1 MFSPLEQRH
10 PPARP
15 ITQRGIELISS
26 HVLYT
31 TTTRHHPAA
40 FSMQPPSVLETLPIR
55 ERASV
60 ALLLSDFSAERP
72 RQEAVHLVCSQIFP
86 PLFRNRADQRSAK
99 RRGCLL
105 TYSQA
110 EPGRELTQPSP
121 RLLAEPCTK
130 SRQPTLLYPLM
141 GIPLPPLC
149 GCILRA
155 VPNEKYCRHQEQ
167 SGAEGSGDVNE
178 GPPGGKRDSDAAG
191 ERRRDTFL

>member
-1 MFSPLEQRH
+1 MNGPQVGAPFLPSSAPLHRHTYLQNLSAMFSPLSQTAAPAR
-10 PPARP
+10 ARP

-26 HVLYT
+26 HVLCT

-121 RLLAEPCTK
+121 RLLAEPC
-130 SRQPTLLYPLM
+130 
-141 GIPLPPLC
+141 G
-149 GCILRA
+149 
-155 VPNEKYCRHQEQ
+155 
-167 SGAEGSGDVNE
+167 
-178 GPPGGKRDSDAAG
+178 
-191 ERRRDTFL
+191 F

>member
-1 MFSPLEQRH
+1 
-10 PPARP
+10 
-15 ITQRGIELISS
+15 
-26 HVLYT
+26 
-31 TTTRHHPAA
+31 
-40 FSMQPPSVLETLPIR
+40 MQPPSVLETLPIR

-110 EPGRELTQPSP
+110 EPGRVLTQPSP

-167 SGAEGSGDVNE
+167 SGAERKGAGTLTRVPQGENE
-178 GPPGGKRDSDAAG
+178 TAMQRGREEEIPFFKG
-191 ERRRDTFL
+191 EYEALMTSSPTSTAPSFKS